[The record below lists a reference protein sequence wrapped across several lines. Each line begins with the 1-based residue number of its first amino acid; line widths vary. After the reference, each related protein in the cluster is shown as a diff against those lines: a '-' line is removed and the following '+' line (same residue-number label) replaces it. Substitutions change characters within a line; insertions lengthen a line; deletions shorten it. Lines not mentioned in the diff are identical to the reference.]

1 MKKLIIFF
9 YFLALLSVS
18 CVAEELRQ
26 GDKIV
31 KNLEL
36 EFDDRAKAN
45 NGFITWELSGD
56 WDKFDYDFSQGNL
69 HKNVFTINANE
80 YKDFANGE
88 AGIALTIVGKSKTPQ
103 GDYTLSMHVAEV
115 SDDLDFPKEELD
127 ADFHI
132 NYLLPPPPPIW
143 RRLIVPTIVLLV
155 LLAIAL
161 IILNATAKFPKG
173 VLQLGDNSVRLRGK
187 KKVSVK
193 EELAKMSVSLADG
206 TDVIFVKKRFA
217 SFRGPSVKEMKGCT
231 LKRYGT
237 EISKGAVIRPDED
250 VKGLSDLNGKEIV
263 IRYCL

>member
-1 MKKLIIFF
+1 MKKLLI
-9 YFLALLSVS
+9 LSYLMAMLFIP

-26 GDKIV
+26 GDKLV

-132 NYLLPPPPPIW
+132 NYLLPPPPPLW
-143 RRLIVPTIVLLV
+143 KRLLV
-155 LLAIAL
+155 PA
-161 IILNATAKFPKG
+161 IILVVLSLLLLLVMHLAAKFPKG
-173 VLQLGDNSVRLRGK
+173 LLQFGHNAVRLKGK
-187 KKVSVK
+187 KRISVK
-193 EELAKMSVSLADG
+193 EELGKMSISLPED
-206 TDVIFVKKRFA
+206 TDVVFVKKRFA
-217 SFRGPSVKEMKGCT
+217 SFRGPCIKEIKNCS
-231 LKRYGT
+231 LKRYGS
-237 EISKGAVIRPDED
+237 ELSKGSVIRPDEEI
-250 VKGLSDLNGKEIV
+250 KGLKDINGKEIV
-263 IRYCL
+263 VRYCL